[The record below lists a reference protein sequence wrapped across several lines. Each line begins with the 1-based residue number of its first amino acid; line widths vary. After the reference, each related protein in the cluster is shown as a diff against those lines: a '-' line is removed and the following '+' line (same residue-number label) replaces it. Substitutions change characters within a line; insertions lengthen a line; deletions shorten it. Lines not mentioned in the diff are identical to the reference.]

1 MESPKEGVF
10 VSKRDN
16 NIDSSADGLLHDIKY
31 DVLNLTHCL
40 MQLGDD
46 AETRGT
52 DAAREAVTNRKGID
66 DALEKVDKKI
76 NELDRKVNTIQ
87 RTLNKMIDQLRRDNT
102 QWGVDMKAFDTNIT
116 CKIDELISKLPIVDE
131 LTSKLPIVDELTSK
145 LRGGFIKLA
154 LAAAAMI
161 MLLCFR
167 AWRLRKQKRS
177 VSLMSQ

>member
-16 NIDSSADGLLHDIKY
+16 NIDSVADGLLHDIKFE
-31 DVLNLTHCL
+31 VRNLTHCL
-40 MQLGDD
+40 MQLGDE
-46 AETRGT
+46 AETRGR
-52 DAAREAVTNRKGID
+52 DAAAEAVTNRKGID
-66 DALEKVDKKI
+66 KTLERMDEKI
-76 NELDRKVNTIQ
+76 NGLDRKVDKIQKTINT
-87 RTLNKMIDQLRRDNT
+87 MIYQLRTDNT
-102 QWGVDMKAFDTNIT
+102 QWTADMKAFDTNIT

-131 LTSKLPIVDELTSK
+131 LTSKL
-145 LRGGFIKLA
+145 RGGFIKLA
-154 LAAAAMI
+154 FAAAAMI

>member
-131 LTSKLPIVDELTSK
+131 LTSKL
-145 LRGGFIKLA
+145 RGGFIKLA